1 MPHYSTLHRS
11 SSQVPSAHSQRSIR
25 RRSGAYQSSVSS
37 PKTSTA
43 SRHIVSP
50 DLPRDAQVE
59 QSNSHATATATAT
72 ASSQSNGSHFT
83 AIPARSR
90 RESIV
95 SSRSGPH
102 RPSLFPATS
111 TLTTKAWIDDG
122 NDGSLSFIAPPPD
135 VRNDPAAL
143 PTCNP
148 PTTPLAT
155 LSSNSYFS
163 QVTTNIQHLAK
174 HMSSLAHSALSS
186 LRQKRRSFPL
196 PNPRNLSLPISFDS
210 NNIPPSSKNSF
221 GLERGLTPA
230 DKLTHK
236 WPRPR
241 SSRSAAPWLRS
252 TNPFLPRSLR
262 ELRGA
267 GGWSQGHMEA
277 VLRDSRGLGINWVGQ
292 WTFHKWCLLASVT
305 IVFILGLTCL
315 VFSLLTWFAGKST
328 SPTHTPFFY
337 TVRLSYLLDSTA
349 YPVAPI
355 LLITDSPALVLL
367 TFSSSLLLLASMVGT
382 TGTLLNSRPILA
394 VYVLLLFPS
403 FLSFVS
409 VGYLTYKKANFSLDA
424 KVSEAWHHWY
434 SPSAR
439 TVLQGALGCC
449 GWSGPLHGAA
459 ASGTCYARSP
469 LPGCHGPLVR
479 FERDVLSSVAGTVF
493 SLVPLHLVNIFVG
506 LLCANHVTH
515 RFGKGITPARYRL
528 TAHDILLSAGSS
540 RSTAAVAVDKQGV
553 IMKQLETN
561 LPVPPPLPAPKGH
574 STFREDRQG
583 VTTYYRHASARAKSE
598 FEREV

>member
-1 MPHYSTLHRS
+1 MPHYSTPNRS
-11 SSQVPSAHSQRSIR
+11 SSQAPSAHSHRSIR
-25 RRSGAYQSSVSS
+25 HRSGAYQSSVSS
-37 PKTSTA
+37 PTA
-43 SRHIVSP
+43 SRHTFALASP
-50 DLPRDAQVE
+50 PRDAQVE
-59 QSNSHATATATAT
+59 QQPNNHARATAPEL
-72 ASSQSNGSHFT
+72 SQLNGSHFT

-90 RESIV
+90 RSTIV
-95 SSRSGPH
+95 SSRSGLHQPTKTM
-102 RPSLFPATS
+102 P
-111 TLTTKAWIDDG
+111 TKARIDD
-122 NDGSLSFIAPPPD
+122 DGYSSFISPPD
-135 VRNDPAAL
+135 VMNDPVPS

-155 LSSNSYFS
+155 LSDSYFS
-163 QVTTNIQHLAK
+163 QITSNIQHLAN

-186 LRQKRRSFPL
+186 LCQKRRSFSL
-196 PNPRNLSLPISFDS
+196 PNPRNLRLPISFDFS
-210 NNIPPSSKNSF
+210 NRPPSPKNSF
-221 GLERGLTPA
+221 RLERGLTPA

-267 GGWSQGHMEA
+267 AGWSQNHMEA
-277 VLRDSRGLGINWVGQ
+277 VLQDSRGLGINWVGQ
-292 WTFHKWCLLASVT
+292 WTFPKWFLLASVI
-305 IVFILGLTCL
+305 IVFLLGLTSL
-315 VFSLLTWFAGKST
+315 VFSLLTWFAGMST
-328 SPTHTPFFY
+328 HHPPSSFTLCVAHI
-337 TVRLSYLLDSTA
+337 SSISAA

-367 TFSSSLLLLASMVGT
+367 TFSSSLLLLASMVGI

-409 VGYLTYKKANFSLDA
+409 VGYLTYKKATFSLDA

-439 TVLQGALGCC
+439 AVLQGALGCC
-449 GWSGPLHGAA
+449 GWSSPLHAAA

-493 SLVPLHLVNIFVG
+493 SLVPLHLGNIIVS
-506 LLCANHVTH
+506 LLCANHVTD
-515 RFGKGITPARYRL
+515 RFAKGITPARYRL
-528 TAHDILLSAGSS
+528 TAHDILLSAGSAS
-540 RSTAAVAVDKQGV
+540 ASSESAIIDKQG
-553 IMKQLETN
+553 IITKHTD
-561 LPVPPPLPAPKGH
+561 LPVPPFPAPKGH

-583 VTTYYRHASARAKSE
+583 VTTYRYHARAKSE